1 MVMFHHLL
9 TALLVLPV
17 LTGCAALNAGWSEEL
32 LQPPDR
38 IVGCEV
44 YHVEV
49 CWTWVRE
56 GDQYVHTGSDGATAD
71 MEIIRFTA
79 EELVL
84 KRVDFGKHNNFTAL
98 YAGLVRGRSVRNGG
112 VTWNHAGNV
121 RAGVWRA
128 EW

>member
-1 MVMFHHLL
+1 ML
-9 TALLVLPV
+9 ALVPF
-17 LTGCAALNAGWSEEL
+17 GCATLNAWSSEEL
-32 LQPPDR
+32 FQPPDR
-38 IVGCEV
+38 IVGCEA
-44 YHVEV
+44 YRVEV

-56 GDQYVHTGSDGATAD
+56 GNQYVHTGTDGATAD

-79 EELVL
+79 DEIVL
-84 KRVDFGKHNNFTAL
+84 KRVDFGKHDDFTAL
-98 YAGLVRGRSVRNGG
+98 YAGLVHGRGVRNGG